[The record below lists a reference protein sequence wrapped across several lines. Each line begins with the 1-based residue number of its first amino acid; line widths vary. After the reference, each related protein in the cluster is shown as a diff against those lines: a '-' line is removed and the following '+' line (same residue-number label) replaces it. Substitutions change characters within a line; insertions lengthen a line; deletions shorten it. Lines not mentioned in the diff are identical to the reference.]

1 MSKKLNLSGK
11 LDFTDIDLTAPEVVI
26 NELLEELPAETNGLI
41 CGKIQSYSGHVMS
54 YKTRGISSLALALE
68 TTSDRDVDIQNDL
81 GKMGTEIHKFECYL
95 YTPEYESY
103 RYRMFFVKYNVSNY
117 PVTVVLEESIAKS
130 ISGTSGEY
138 IYTCDTRNE
147 LEELVTTVY
156 KGNIIKNLIMDCQS
170 YTKYRPNETTGGIF
184 VSWRRKEELPTGA

>member
-26 NELLEELPAETNGLI
+26 NKLLEELPAETNGLI

-68 TTSDRDVDIQNDL
+68 TTSDREVDIQNDL

-103 RYRMFFVKYNVSNY
+103 RYRMF
-117 PVTVVLEESIAKS
+117 L
-130 ISGTSGEY
+130 
-138 IYTCDTRNE
+138 
-147 LEELVTTVY
+147 
-156 KGNIIKNLIMDCQS
+156 
-170 YTKYRPNETTGGIF
+170 
-184 VSWRRKEELPTGA
+184 

>member
-81 GKMGTEIHKFECYL
+81 GKMGTEIHKFECFL

-147 LEELVTTVY
+147 LEELVVNVLTSKRIITVMQELIRVNQS
-156 KGNIIKNLIMDCQS
+156 KRNLEK
-170 YTKYRPNETTGGIF
+170 TAETT
-184 VSWRRKEELPTGA
+184 KDEENG

>member
-1 MSKKLNLSGK
+1 MGGLIMSKKLNLSGK

-147 LEELVTTVY
+147 LEELVVNVLTSKRIITVMQELIRVNQSKRNLEKTT
-156 KGNIIKNLIMDCQS
+156 
-170 YTKYRPNETTGGIF
+170 ETTTD
-184 VSWRRKEELPTGA
+184 EENG